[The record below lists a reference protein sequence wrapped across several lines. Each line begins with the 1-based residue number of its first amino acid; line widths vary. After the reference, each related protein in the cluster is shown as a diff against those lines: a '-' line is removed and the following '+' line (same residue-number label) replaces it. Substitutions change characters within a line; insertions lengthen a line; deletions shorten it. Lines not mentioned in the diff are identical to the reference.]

1 MVRLNNGDSRKSVG
15 EVSRVMTGIL
25 IANKYESGAGGV
37 FPGFGINSLELTF
50 LNSLTSKWI
59 HHALFRIITLLY
71 ILSHGPHIRVCEG
84 LTIRFV
90 CFAFVVLLC
99 LFVTRDFTHTLSST
113 SRWYQQSDD

>member
-59 HHALFRIITLLY
+59 HHALFRISLYLL
-71 ILSHGPHIRVCEG
+71 SCGPHIRVCEG
-84 LTIRFV
+84 LTIRSV
-90 CFAFVVLLC
+90 CLAFVV
-99 LFVTRDFTHTLSST
+99 FVTLFCYERFYTCIKYFLL
-113 SRWYQQSDD
+113 